1 VSWNRIVLA
10 FLTIVTFSMSASQAK
25 QLRVLSEDT
34 LIVQG
39 LLFDEYKAY
48 ESSRQVFAKLYDN
61 TGAKEYLFREMTAS
75 LLGSTHIVNSIDR
88 LKAWD
93 EKHPDSIEVKRLL
106 IPLYLTN
113 RQVKEAKT
121 EAEFL
126 IEASNEAKDLDLA
139 SNPYL
144 YSGEFTKAIELLN
157 KAYVKSSNEDVLIRM
172 VVIMDEY
179 ANERKKAI
187 QLLET
192 HRRMNI
198 VNSDQLFFK
207 LLSLYVKENNI
218 DGVLDMYIELYKQDQ
233 KDQYL
238 NKIIEAYVYKRDIDG
253 AISFLEKDPK
263 DAHDQILYDLY
274 KSKKYFDK
282 ALKLAERFYKADQNP
297 RWLAEKA
304 ILTFEKAKDK
314 NDKQM
319 IKQVVAYFDKA
330 ISQGVDDSIYL
341 NYYGYTLI
349 DKDIDVKKGM
359 KIISDALVQQPN
371 NTYYLDSL
379 AWGYYKEGAC
389 DKAHNMMKKV
399 VEMEG
404 LDEPEIAEHW
414 DAIQK
419 CK

>member
-1 VSWNRIVLA
+1 MSWNRIVLA
-10 FLTIVTFSMSASQAK
+10 FLTIVTVSMSASQTK
-25 QLRVLSEDT
+25 QLRVLSDDV
-34 LIVQG
+34 LIIQG
-39 LLFDEYKAY
+39 LFFEEYKSY
-48 ESSRQVFAKLYDN
+48 ENSRKVFAKLYDR
-61 TGAKEYLFREMTAS
+61 TGVKEYLFREMTAS

-88 LKAWD
+88 LNKWD
-93 EKHPDSIEVKRLL
+93 VNHPGDIEVKRLL

-113 RQVKEAKT
+113 KQVKEAKV

-126 IEASNEAKDLDLA
+126 IEASSEAKDLDLA

-144 YSGEFTKAIELLN
+144 YSGEFEKAIELLN
-157 KAYVKSSNEDVLIRM
+157 KAYIKSSNEDVLIRM
-172 VVIMDEY
+172 VTIMDEY

-198 VNSDQLFFK
+198 VKSDQLFFK

-238 NKIIEAYVYKRDIDG
+238 NKIIEAYVYKRDMDG
-253 AISFLEKDPK
+253 AIAFLEEDPENS
-263 DAHDQILYDLY
+263 HDQILYDLY
-274 KSKKYFDK
+274 KNKKYFDK
-282 ALKLAERFYKADQNP
+282 ALKLAERFYKEDQNP

-319 IKQVVAYFDKA
+319 IKQVVSYFDKA

-359 KIISDALVQQPN
+359 KIISDALVQQPD

-379 AWGYYKEGAC
+379 AWGYYKEGVC
-389 DKAHNMMKKV
+389 DKAHSMMKKV
-399 VEMEG
+399 IEMEG

-419 CK
+419 CQ

>member
-1 VSWNRIVLA
+1 
-10 FLTIVTFSMSASQAK
+10 MSASQAK
-25 QLRVLSEDT
+25 QLRVLSEDE

-39 LLFDEYKAY
+39 LFFEEYKAY
-48 ESSRQVFAKLYDN
+48 ENSRQIFAKLYDT

-75 LLGSTHIVNSIDR
+75 LLGGTHIINSIER
-88 LKAWD
+88 LEAWN
-93 EKHPDSIEVKRLL
+93 EKNPNSIEVKRLL

-113 RQVKEAKT
+113 RQIKEAKT

-126 IEASNEAKDLDLA
+126 IEASSEAKDLDLA

-144 YSGEFTKAIELLN
+144 YSGEFNKAIELLN
-157 KAYVKSSNEDVLIRM
+157 KAYVKSSNEDVLLRM

-179 ANERKKAI
+179 ANQRKKAI

-253 AISFLEKDPK
+253 AIAFLEKNPK
-263 DAHDQILYDLY
+263 EMNDQILYDLY
-274 KSKKYFDK
+274 KSKKYFDR
-282 ALKLAERFYKADQNP
+282 ALKLAEKFYKVDKNP

-304 ILTFEKAKDK
+304 ILTYEKAKDK

-319 IKQVVAYFDKA
+319 IKQVVSYFDTA
-330 ISQGVDDSIYL
+330 IAQGVDDSIYL

-349 DKDIDVKKGM
+349 DKNIDVKKGM
-359 KIISDALVQQPN
+359 KIISDALVQQPDN
-371 NTYYLDSL
+371 SYYLDSL
-379 AWGYYKEGAC
+379 AWGYYKEKLC
-389 DKAHNMMKKV
+389 DKAYTMMKRV

-414 DAIQK
+414 NAIQK

>member
-1 VSWNRIVLA
+1 MAVFVLSTV
-10 FLTIVTFSMSASQAK
+10 FVQARE
-25 QLRVLSEDT
+25 LRVLSQDE
-34 LIVQG
+34 LIMQG
-39 LLFDEYKAY
+39 LFFEEYKSY
-48 ESSRQVFAKLYDN
+48 ENSREIFAKLYDD

-75 LLGSTHIVNSIDR
+75 LLGSTHIVNSIER
-88 LKAWD
+88 LKLWD
-93 EKHPDSIEVKRLL
+93 EKHPNSLEVKRLL

-113 RQVKEAKT
+113 RQVKEAKK

-126 IEASNEAKDLDLA
+126 IETSDAPMDLDLA

-144 YSGEFTKAIELLN
+144 YSGEFKKALELLN
-157 KAYVKSSNEDVLIRM
+157 KAYVKTSNEDVLLRM

-179 ANERKKAI
+179 TNERKKAI

-192 HRRMNI
+192 HRRMHMI
-198 VNSDQLFFK
+198 VSNQLYFK

-218 DGVLDMYIELYKQDQ
+218 DGVLDIYKVLYANDK

-238 NKIIEAYVYKRDIDG
+238 TKIIEAYAYKRDIDG
-253 AISFLEKDPK
+253 AIAFLEKNQEDNK
-263 DAHDQILYDLY
+263 TLYDLY

-282 ALKLAERFYKADQNP
+282 ALSLAEKFYKEEKDP

-319 IKQVVAYFDKA
+319 IKKVVAYFDKA
-330 ISQGVDDSIYL
+330 IAQGVDDSIYL

-349 DKDIDVKKGM
+349 DKDIDIKKGM
-359 KIISDALVQQPN
+359 KIISDALSQQPE

-379 AWGYYKEGAC
+379 AWGYYKVSEC
-389 DKAHNMMKKV
+389 KKAYKMMKKV
-399 VEMEG
+399 VDMEG
-404 LDEPEIAEHW
+404 LDEPEIAQHW
-414 DAIQK
+414 DVIQK
-419 CK
+419 CQ

>member
-1 VSWNRIVLA
+1 MSWNRIVL
-10 FLTIVTFSMSASQAK
+10 TFFTMVILSTGMTHAK
-25 QLRVLSEDT
+25 ELRVLSEDE

-48 ESSRQVFAKLYDN
+48 ENSRQVFAKLYDD

-75 LLGSTHIVNSIDR
+75 LLGSTHITNSIDR
-88 LKAWD
+88 LKIWD
-93 EKHPDSIEVKRLL
+93 DKHPDMIEVKRLL

-113 RQVKEAKT
+113 RQIQEAKV
-121 EAEFL
+121 EAQFL
-126 IEASNEAKDLDLA
+126 IEASDEPKDLDLA

-144 YSGEFTKAIELLN
+144 YSGEFKKALALLN
-157 KAYVKSSNEDVLIRM
+157 KAYVKSSNEDVLMRM
-172 VVIMDEY
+172 TVIMDEY
-179 ANERKKAI
+179 THERKKAI

-192 HRRMNI
+192 HRRMNLM
-198 VNSDQLFFK
+198 VSNQLYFK

-218 DGVLDMYIELYKQDQ
+218 DGVLEMYIALYSNDKQE
-233 KDQYL
+233 QYL
-238 NKIIEAYVYKRDIDG
+238 TKIIEAYVYKRDIDG
-253 AISFLEKDPK
+253 AIKFLEEND
-263 DAHDQILYDLY
+263 DNDQILYDLY

-282 ALKLAERFYKADQNP
+282 ALILAEKFYKKDKDP

-314 NDKQM
+314 NNKQM
-319 IKQVVAYFDKA
+319 IKKVVAYFDKA
-330 ISQGVDDSIYL
+330 LAQGVDDSLYL

-349 DKDIDVKKGM
+349 DKDINIKKGM
-359 KIISDALVQQPN
+359 KIISDALVQQPD

-379 AWGYYKEGAC
+379 AWGYYKEGVC
-389 DKAHNMMKKV
+389 DKAYDMMKRV
-399 VEMEG
+399 VDMEG

>member
-1 VSWNRIVLA
+1 MSWNRIVLL

-25 QLRVLSEDT
+25 QLRVLSEDE

-39 LLFDEYKAY
+39 LFFEEYKAY
-48 ESSRQVFAKLYDN
+48 ENSRQIFAKLYDT

-75 LLGSTHIVNSIDR
+75 LLGGTHIINSIER
-88 LKAWD
+88 LEAWN
-93 EKHPDSIEVKRLL
+93 EKNPNSIEVKRLL

-113 RQVKEAKT
+113 RQIKEAKT

-126 IEASNEAKDLDLA
+126 IEASSEAKDLDLA

-144 YSGEFTKAIELLN
+144 YSGEFNKAIELLN
-157 KAYVKSSNEDVLIRM
+157 KAYVKSSNEDVLLRM

-179 ANERKKAI
+179 ANQRKKAI

-253 AISFLEKDPK
+253 AIAFLEKNPK
-263 DAHDQILYDLY
+263 EMNDQILYDLY
-274 KSKKYFDK
+274 KSKKYFDR
-282 ALKLAERFYKADQNP
+282 ALKLAEKFYKVDKNP

-304 ILTFEKAKDK
+304 ILTYEKAKDK

-319 IKQVVAYFDKA
+319 IKQVVSYFDTA
-330 ISQGVDDSIYL
+330 IAQGVDDSIYL

-349 DKDIDVKKGM
+349 DKNIDVKKGM
-359 KIISDALVQQPN
+359 KIISDALVQQPDN
-371 NTYYLDSL
+371 SYYLDSL
-379 AWGYYKEGAC
+379 AWGYYKEKLC
-389 DKAHNMMKKV
+389 DKAYTMMKRV

-414 DAIQK
+414 NAIQK

>member
-1 VSWNRIVLA
+1 VSWNRIILT
-10 FLTIVTFSMSASQAK
+10 FLTLVTLGMATAQPK
-25 QLRVLSEDT
+25 ELRVLSEDE

-48 ESSRQVFAKLYDN
+48 EMSRKVFAKLYDD
-61 TGAKEYLFREMTAS
+61 TGAKEYLFREITAS
-75 LLGSTHIVNSIDR
+75 LLGNTHIAQSIDR
-88 LKAWD
+88 LKLWD
-93 EKHPDSIEVKRLL
+93 KKNPNSIEVKRLL

-126 IEASNEAKDLDLA
+126 IEVSTEAKDLDLA

-144 YSGEFTKAIELLN
+144 YSGDFKKAIDLLN
-157 KAYVKSSNEDVLIRM
+157 KAYVKSSNEDVLLRM

-179 ANERKKAI
+179 TQERKKAI
-187 QLLET
+187 QFLET

-198 VNSDQLFFK
+198 VVSNQLYFK
-207 LLSLYVKENNI
+207 LLSLYVKENSI
-218 DGVLDMYIELYKQDQ
+218 DGVLEMYILLYENDKQDQ
-233 KDQYL
+233 YL
-238 NKIIEAYVYKRDIDG
+238 TKIIEAYAYKRDIDG
-253 AISFLEKDPK
+253 AIVFLEKNNDN
-263 DAHDQILYDLY
+263 DQILYDLY
-274 KSKKYFDK
+274 KSKKYFSK
-282 ALKLAERFYKADQNP
+282 ALKLAEKFYIKDKNP

-304 ILTFEKAKDK
+304 ILTFEEAKDK

-330 ISQGVDDSIYL
+330 LAQGVDDSIYL

-349 DKDIDVKKGM
+349 DKNIDVKKGM
-359 KIISDALVQQPN
+359 KIISDALVQQPD

-379 AWGYYKEGAC
+379 AWGYYKVKQC
-389 DKAHNMMKKV
+389 KKAYEMMKKV
-399 VEMEG
+399 VELEG
-404 LDEPEIAEHW
+404 LDEAEIAEHW